1 MPSIAHKSS
10 TSRAVVGAQST
21 NVIVTLLC
29 IVWSDRAVV
38 SFPII
43 CIVERVQFI
52 LER

>member
-29 IVWSDRAVV
+29 IARLLDYTVLDLTGGIFSYH
-38 SFPII
+38 
-43 CIVERVQFI
+43 
-52 LER
+52 LYY